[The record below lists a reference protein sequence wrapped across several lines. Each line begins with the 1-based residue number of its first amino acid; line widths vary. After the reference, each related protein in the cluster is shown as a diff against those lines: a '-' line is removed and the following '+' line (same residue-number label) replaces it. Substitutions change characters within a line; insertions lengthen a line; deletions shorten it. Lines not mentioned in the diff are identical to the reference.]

1 MDFIL
6 KMKDK
11 SLKNI
16 KLTREEGLRLFNSN
30 LEALIKEANN
40 IRKEIHG
47 YGIDLCSI
55 INGKSGRCGED
66 CAFCAQSKYHKTN
79 ISEYPLLDYEKIKK
93 VAKENEDEGVHR
105 FSIVTS
111 GRGLY
116 GEEFERVITYYSN
129 LNKDLKINLCASHGI
144 INKESLIKLKK
155 AGVKRYHHNLE
166 TSRNY
171 YEKICKTHSYEERV
185 KTIKNAK
192 EAGLEV
198 CSGGIIGLG
207 ETFLDRIDLAITLR
221 ELEIKSIPINV
232 LSAIKGTKLQ
242 HMTPLNEEE
251 ILRTIAVFRFI
262 NPEAKIRLA
271 GGRYLLKNFGENAFK
286 AGANATITGNLLTT
300 CGNKIK
306 DDKRLI
312 ENIGMRIF

>member
-1 MDFIL
+1 M
-6 KMKDK
+6 
-11 SLKNI
+11 N
-16 KLTREEGLRLFNSN
+16 
-30 LEALIKEANN
+30 KEANN

-47 YGIDLCSI
+47 DCIDLCSI

-66 CAFCAQSKYHKTN
+66 CTFCAQSKYHKTN

-129 LNKDLKINLCASHGI
+129 LNKELKINLCASHGI

-171 YEKICKTHSYEERV
+171 YDKICKTHSYEERV

-198 CSGGIIGLG
+198 CSG
-207 ETFLDRIDLAITLR
+207 
-221 ELEIKSIPINV
+221 
-232 LSAIKGTKLQ
+232 
-242 HMTPLNEEE
+242 
-251 ILRTIAVFRFI
+251 
-262 NPEAKIRLA
+262 RLA

>member
-6 KMKDK
+6 KMKEK
-11 SLKNI
+11 ALNNI
-16 KLTREEGLRLFNSN
+16 KLTREEGLKLFNCD
-30 LEALIKEANN
+30 LESLLNEANE

-47 YGIDLCSI
+47 EYADLCSI
-55 INGKSGRCGED
+55 ISGKSGSCGEN
-66 CAFCAQSKYHKTN
+66 CTYCAQSKYHKTN
-79 ISEYPLLDYEKIKK
+79 ISNHGLLEYEEIKK
-93 VAKENEDEGVHR
+93 VAKENEDEGVQR

-116 GEEFERVITYYSN
+116 GEDFRKVVDYYSR
-129 LNKDLKINLCASHGI
+129 LNKELNISLCASHGI
-144 INKESLIKLKK
+144 IDKDSLVALKN

-166 TSRNY
+166 TSRAY
-171 YEKICKTHSYEERV
+171 YHKICTTHSYEERIN
-185 KTIKNAK
+185 TINYAK
-192 EAGLEV
+192 EVGLEV

-207 ETFLDRIDLAITLR
+207 ESISDRIDLAITLR

-242 HMTPLNEEE
+242 DMPPLEEEE

-262 NPEAKIRLA
+262 NPQAKIRLA
-271 GGRYLLKNFGENAFK
+271 AGRHLLESFGENAFK

-312 ENIGMRIF
+312 EKVGMRIF

>member
-1 MDFIL
+1 MKILVTGGAGFIGGNFVHYMVETYPEDMIVNL
-6 KMKDK
+6 D
-11 SLKNI
+11 L
-16 KLTREEGLRLFNSN
+16 LTYAGN
-30 LEALIKEANN
+30 LETCKPVEGKPNYKFVKGDIADREFIFKLFEEEKFDVVVNFAAESHVDRSITDP
-40 IRKEIHG
+40 EI
-47 YGIDLCSI
+47 
-55 INGKSGRCGED
+55 
-66 CAFCAQSKYHKTN
+66 FVKTN
-79 ISEYPLLDYEKIKK
+79 VMGTTTLLDA
-93 VAKENEDEGVHR
+93 AKE
-105 FSIVTS
+105 F
-111 GRGLY
+111 
-116 GEEFERVITYYSN
+116 
-129 LNKDLKINLCASHGI
+129 
-144 INKESLIKLKK
+144 
-155 AGVKRYHHNLE
+155 GVKRYHHNLE

-171 YEKICKTHSYEERV
+171 YDKICRTHSYEERV

-207 ETFLDRIDLAITLR
+207 ETIIDRIDLAITLR
-221 ELEIKSIPINV
+221 ELEIKSIPINI

>member
-1 MDFIL
+1 MDFVL

-11 SLKNI
+11 SLKNR

-30 LEALIKEANN
+30 LEELIKEANN

-47 YGIDLCSI
+47 DGIDLCSI

-129 LNKDLKINLCASHGI
+129 LNK
-144 INKESLIKLKK
+144 ESLIKLKK

-171 YEKICKTHSYEERV
+171 YDKICKTHSYEERV

-207 ETFLDRIDLAITLR
+207 ETILDRIDLAITIR
-221 ELEIKSIPINV
+221 ELEIKSIPINL
-232 LSAIKGTKLQ
+232 LSPIKGTKLQ

>member
-1 MDFIL
+1 MDFVL

-30 LEALIKEANN
+30 LEELIKEANN

-47 YGIDLCSI
+47 DCIDLCSI

-66 CAFCAQSKYHKTN
+66 CAFCTQSKYHKTN
-79 ISEYPLLDYEKIKK
+79 ISEYTLLDYEKIKK

-129 LNKDLKINLCASHGI
+129 LNKELKINLCASHGI

-171 YEKICKTHSYEERV
+171 YDKVCKTHSYEERV
-185 KTIKNAK
+185 
-192 EAGLEV
+192 
-198 CSGGIIGLG
+198 C
-207 ETFLDRIDLAITLR
+207 
-221 ELEIKSIPINV
+221 
-232 LSAIKGTKLQ
+232 
-242 HMTPLNEEE
+242 
-251 ILRTIAVFRFI
+251 
-262 NPEAKIRLA
+262 
-271 GGRYLLKNFGENAFK
+271 
-286 AGANATITGNLLTT
+286 
-300 CGNKIK
+300 
-306 DDKRLI
+306 
-312 ENIGMRIF
+312 

>member
-6 KMKDK
+6 KMKEK
-11 SLKNI
+11 ALKNI
-16 KLTREEGLRLFNSN
+16 KLTKEEGVKLFNSD
-30 LEALIKEANN
+30 LEILLKEANN
-40 IRKEIHG
+40 IRKELHG
-47 YGIDLCSI
+47 DGVDLCSI
-55 INGKSGRCGED
+55 INGKSGKCGED
-66 CAFCAQSKYHKTN
+66 CAYCSQSKHHKTN
-79 ISEYPLLDYEKIKK
+79 ISEYNLLEYEEIKR
-93 VAKENEDEGVHR
+93 VAKENEEEGVHR

-116 GEEFERVITYYSN
+116 GDDFKRVANYYSN
-129 LNKDLKINLCASHGI
+129 LNKEFKISLCASHGI
-144 INKESLIKLKK
+144 IDKESLVKLKK

-166 TSRNY
+166 TSKDY
-171 YEKICKTHSYEERV
+171 YGEICKTHSYEERIN
-185 KTIKNAK
+185 TIKHAK

-207 ETFLDRIDLAITLR
+207 ESILDRIDLAITLR

-242 HMTPLNEEE
+242 DTPPLKEEE

-262 NPEAKIRLA
+262 NPQAKIRLA
-271 GGRYLLKNFGENAFK
+271 AGRHLLESFGENAFK

-306 DDKRLI
+306 DDKKLI
-312 ENIGMRIF
+312 EKVGMRIF

>member
-30 LEALIKEANN
+30 LEELIKEANN

-47 YGIDLCSI
+47 DGIDLCSI

-129 LNKDLKINLCASHGI
+129 LNKELKINLCASHGI
-144 INKESLIKLKK
+144 INKEFLIKLKK

-171 YEKICKTHSYEERV
+171 YDKICKTHSYEERV